1 MTYTKEEIRNIF
13 EKAVSHKC
21 YDKNYNFL
29 GYSAYVDH
37 NWQTLTEE
45 EKRAAQDQ
53 FRELKKQKKTEY
65 KKGMF
70 WLCAMWMGK
79 EWDFNNHRARAEFLT
94 PDGKRYFVEFTTY
107 KRKDMDHE
115 ELHLDYLINRTM
127 EGEYSLKLEK
137 LREKNKEKPN
147 RCNRSE
153 EDQKEWKK
161 YFKQDY
167 YWDRYHEGAA
177 FLKWKQATRE
187 TALQMINTLFKTD
200 FKELEIVEYLIEPDF
215 LNK

>member
-13 EKAVSHKC
+13 EKAIAHKS
-21 YDKNYNFL
+21 YDKNNNFL
-29 GYSAYVDH
+29 GYRAYVDH
-37 NWQTLTEE
+37 NWETITEE
-45 EKRAAQDQ
+45 EKREAQDKL
-53 FRELKKQKKTEY
+53 RELKKQKKESY
-65 KKGMF
+65 KKGDF
-70 WLCAMWMGK
+70 WLCAMWMDK

-94 PDGKRYFVEFTTY
+94 PEGLRYFVEFTTY

-115 ELHLDYLINRTM
+115 ELHLDYLVNRTM
-127 EGEYSLKLEK
+127 EEEYNQK
-137 LREKNKEKPN
+137 LRNLNEKNKETFK
-147 RCNRSE
+147 RKRSE
-153 EDQKEWKK
+153 EDQKEREK

-167 YWDRYHEGAA
+167 YWDRYHEGEA

-200 FKELEIVEYLIEPDF
+200 FKELEIVDYLIEPNF